1 MCCWEW
7 INGWRW
13 TPWTPWLLPQPG
25 KSGYGSTNEVVMDR
39 AVRPEQGSSSW
50 QRRFNPKGLCLPS
63 CSAQS
68 KGTAFPAHIPLF
80 HQQHHELYAW
90 KHLMSSGCIRHLSIP
105 ALGLS
110 FTPSTILPSLPR
122 AAVPG
127 GLFPPFSRNLG
138 GRECRSSS
146 LPQAEPAHPIIS
158 SAQPM
163 QGCSRQEQ
171 GSGIWGYIPVLS
183 RILRLILHCIPRV
196 TDPKAGML

>member
-1 MCCWEW
+1 MA
-7 INGWRW
+7 
-13 TPWTPWLLPQPG
+13 
-25 KSGYGSTNEVVMDR
+25 KEVR
-39 AVRPEQGSSSW
+39 
-50 QRRFNPKGLCLPS
+50 PKGLCLPP
-63 CSAQS
+63 CSARS

-90 KHLMSSGCIRHLSIP
+90 KHLMSSGCIQHLSIP

-146 LPQAEPAHPIIS
+146 LPQAEPAHPVIS

>member
-1 MCCWEW
+1 
-7 INGWRW
+7 
-13 TPWTPWLLPQPG
+13 
-25 KSGYGSTNEVVMDR
+25 MDR

-50 QRRFNPKGLCLPS
+50 QRRFNPKGLCLPP
-63 CSAQS
+63 CSARS

-163 QGCSRQEQ
+163 QGCSRQEE
-171 GSGIWGYIPVLS
+171 GSAIWGYIPVLS

-196 TDPKAGML
+196 TDPKTGML